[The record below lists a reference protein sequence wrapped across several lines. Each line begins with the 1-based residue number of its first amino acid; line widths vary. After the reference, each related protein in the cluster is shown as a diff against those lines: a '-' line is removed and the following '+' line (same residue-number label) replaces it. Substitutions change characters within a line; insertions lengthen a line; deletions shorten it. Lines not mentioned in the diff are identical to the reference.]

1 MELLNPLVLSFEVE
15 AELIQ
20 EKTSCKHIHLVG
32 QADSFICLLGDLDL
46 VHCLLWGLIHWSS
59 SAD

>member
-1 MELLNPLVLSFEVE
+1 MELLDSLVLSFEVE

-20 EKTSCKHIHLVG
+20 EKTSCEHIDLVG

-46 VHCLLWGLIHWSS
+46 VHRLLWGLIHRSS